1 MLRRGDSGNLW
12 GVFTLASN
20 YHYKDKA
27 GELQEEVAFVDCK
40 TFGRWAEALAKHR
53 KGDMALVVG
62 RLKTDS
68 WEKDGRKQS
77 KLTVICDSVRFIVP
91 QNGSS
96 TPTSVAENEP
106 AAPGGAGRQGRQ
118 AAVLRPPRRSING
131 RPCHETVGRFGYAER
146 ICPP

>member
-1 MLRRGDSGNLW
+1 MSDLNNATLTGRLVRDPELRRGDLGNLW

-27 GELQEEVAFVDCK
+27 GELQEDVAFVDCK

-53 KGDMALVVG
+53 KGDMALAVG
-62 RLKTDS
+62 RLKTES

-77 KLTVICDSVRFIVP
+77 KLLVICDSVRFFVP

-96 TPTSVAENEP
+96 NPAKAAENEP
-106 AAPGGAGRQGRQ
+106 AQEEWNGKDGK
-118 AAVLRPPRRSING
+118 PP
-131 RPCHETVGRFGYAER
+131 F
-146 ICPP
+146 

>member
-1 MLRRGDSGNLW
+1 VRDPELRRGDLGNLW

-27 GELQEEVAFVDCK
+27 GELQEDVAFVDCK

-53 KGDMALVVG
+53 KGDMALAVG
-62 RLKTDS
+62 RLKTES

-77 KLTVICDSVRFIVP
+77 KLLVICDSVRFFVP

-96 TPTSVAENEP
+96 NPAKAAENEP
-106 AAPGGAGRQGRQ
+106 AQEEWNGKDGK
-118 AAVLRPPRRSING
+118 PP
-131 RPCHETVGRFGYAER
+131 F
-146 ICPP
+146 